1 MEVLRMPEDKTL
13 RLGKFGAGILAFVLW
28 IVTGALGLV
37 EIWIARQM
45 TLRVY
50 ARFFAEEAALGDVY
64 WGSIALGNWLVFI
77 LAIVWIALVIG
88 GGEYH
93 VKYVGK
99 PKSWRLFARTIAVQ
113 LSILVLALF
122 I

>member
-1 MEVLRMPEDKTL
+1 MPEDKTL

-64 WGSIALGNWLVFI
+64 WGSIALGNGLVFI

>member
-1 MEVLRMPEDKTL
+1 MSEEKALQ
-13 RLGKFGAGILAFVLW
+13 LGKVGKGILAFALW
-28 IVTGALGLV
+28 IFTAALGLI
-37 EIWIARQM
+37 EIWIVREM

-50 ARFFAEEAALGDVY
+50 ARFFADEVAHADVY
-64 WGSIALGNWLVFI
+64 WGSVALGNCLVFI
-77 LAIVWIALVIG
+77 LAIVWVALVIG

-113 LSILVLALF
+113 FSILVLALF